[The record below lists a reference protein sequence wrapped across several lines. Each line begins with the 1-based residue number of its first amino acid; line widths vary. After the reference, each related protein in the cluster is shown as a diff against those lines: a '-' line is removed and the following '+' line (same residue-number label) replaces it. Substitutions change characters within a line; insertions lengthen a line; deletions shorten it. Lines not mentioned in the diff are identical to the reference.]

1 MTIPPRR
8 RFRPA
13 VLLAFALLAVPLLGL
28 PPATDL
34 TALAFADDGDGGD
47 GGAGGGGGGG
57 AGGDGGWEPDYDVVD
72 TAPDGAPETFIA
84 NEILAL
90 DPSPAALRR
99 ATAAGATVIERI
111 RAARLSLQVVRLR
124 LPPGLDARTAREI
137 LSERDP
143 RTFDLHHLYR
153 LAQPAEAACSGDA
166 CAPLRLLKWP
176 QDTRECGRGQSIGV
190 VDTAVEAR
198 HPALAGAELRQ
209 RRFVGDDQQA
219 ATAEHGTAVAALLV
233 GRPDSGFPGLLP
245 RARLFAAAPF
255 YALASGSATADAAG
269 LVKSIDWLLSQGVQ
283 VIGMSLAGPGNRVL
297 EAAVERAAA
306 KGVVIAAAAGN
317 GGRNAPPAY
326 PAALER
332 VLGVTAISTDG
343 RIYWR
348 ANQGD
353 YVDYALPGVNLWT
366 ADLGGGGKARS
377 GTSFAVPFM
386 VAFVSQ
392 SLAQRSAAPEAIFR
406 GGAGEVV
413 DLGAPGRDPVFGWGQ
428 PRFQGRCP

>member
-1 MTIPPRR
+1 MTIPPSPRL
-8 RFRPA
+8 RPA
-13 VLLAFALLAVPLLGL
+13 VLLAIALLAVPMLGL
-28 PPATDL
+28 PPATGL
-34 TALAFADDGDGGD
+34 SALALADDGDGGA
-47 GGAGGGGGGG
+47 AGGGGGGG

-72 TAPDGAPETFIA
+72 SAPDGAPETFIA

-111 RAARLSLQVVRLR
+111 RATSLSLQVVRLR
-124 LPPGLDARTAREI
+124 LPPGLDAKTAREI

-153 LAQPAEAACSGDA
+153 LAEPADEAACGGEA
-166 CAPLRLLKWP
+166 CAPLRLIDWP
-176 QDTRECGRGQSIGV
+176 QDTRECGRGQSIGI

-198 HPALAGAELRQ
+198 HPALSGAELRQ
-209 RRFVGDDQQA
+209 RRFLDEGAQA
-219 ATAEHGTAVAALLV
+219 ATAEHGPAVAALLV

-245 RARLFAAAPF
+245 RARLLAAAPF
-255 YALASGSATADAAG
+255 YELASGSVSADAAG
-269 LVKSIDWLLSQGVQ
+269 LVKSIDWLVSQGVK
-283 VIGMSLAGPGNRVL
+283 VIGLSLAGPSNQVL
-297 EAAVERAAA
+297 DAAVQRAAA
-306 KGVVIAAAAGN
+306 KGVVISAAAGN

-353 YVDYALPGVNLWT
+353 YVDYALPGVKLWT

-392 SLAQRSAAPEAIFR
+392 SLAQRSAAREAIFR
-406 GGAGEVV
+406 GEAGAVV

-428 PRFQGRCP
+428 PRFVGRCR